1 MGETAGDAAGGGDV
15 GGVNDG
21 GTAGPDPGGKRPS
34 STKEM
39 VALWDKKVGKAEE
52 ETRKEETRKEEARAV
67 ALAKK
72 GSSVL

>member
-15 GGVNDG
+15 GGVNNG
-21 GTAGPDPGGKRPS
+21 GTAGPGDERPS

-39 VALWDKKVGKAEE
+39 VALWDKKVAKAEE
-52 ETRKEETRKEEARAV
+52 EKRKEEARAV